1 MTYPKT
7 DMTPNE
13 LLAAKLTADGL
24 IVAISGAILLLMLL
38 AFNHAP
44 LIFIDIVWVVTIV
57 GAIFVFTFPLYAIYN
72 LITHGRK
79 LP

>member
-1 MTYPKT
+1 MTDPKT
-7 DMTPNE
+7 DMTP
-13 LLAAKLTADGL
+13 
-24 IVAISGAILLLMLL
+24 
-38 AFNHAP
+38 
-44 LIFIDIVWVVTIV
+44 